1 MRYLFLLIILYLC
14 FNFVTLGQEVNIDFE
29 KKPYWVENFDK
40 KGGLDDKLWGSKK
53 EKSGGLVFYT
63 GADEKNV
70 KVKKGKLILT
80 IRKDSASG
88 KYLYTSG
95 RIFTKQYFRYGKFE
109 IKAKLPVTAGVWP
122 ALWFKANSG
131 PACVGEIDL
140 G

>member
-14 FNFVTLGQEVNIDFE
+14 FNFVTLGQEVNIEFE

-80 IRKDSASG
+80 IVLLVNI
-88 KYLYTSG
+88 YIHLVEFLQNN
-95 RIFTKQYFRYGKFE
+95 IFVMVNLK
-109 IKAKLPVTAGVWP
+109 
-122 ALWFKANSG
+122 
-131 PACVGEIDL
+131 
-140 G
+140 

>member
-14 FNFVTLGQEVNIDFE
+14 FNFVTLGQEVNIEFE

-88 KYLYTSG
+88 KYLY
-95 RIFTKQYFRYGKFE
+95 
-109 IKAKLPVTAGVWP
+109 PVRGPGIHQRHRVHPAQRAHVGTEAGP
-122 ALWFKANSG
+122 ERL
-131 PACVGEIDL
+131 
-140 G
+140 

>member
-14 FNFVTLGQEVNIDFE
+14 FNFVTLGQEVNIEFE

-70 KVKKGKLILT
+70 KVKIVLLVNIYIHLVEF
-80 IRKDSASG
+80 
-88 KYLYTSG
+88 LQNN
-95 RIFTKQYFRYGKFE
+95 IFVMVNLK
-109 IKAKLPVTAGVWP
+109 
-122 ALWFKANSG
+122 
-131 PACVGEIDL
+131 
-140 G
+140 